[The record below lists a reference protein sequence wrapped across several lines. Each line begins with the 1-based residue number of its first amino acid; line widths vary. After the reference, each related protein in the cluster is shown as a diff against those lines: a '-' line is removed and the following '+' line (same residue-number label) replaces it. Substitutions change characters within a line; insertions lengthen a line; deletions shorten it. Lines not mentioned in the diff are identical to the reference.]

1 MKNNN
6 RESEVKTY
14 IYAIIAV
21 LSFILVAVGTTIAAY
36 YYVNES
42 DDNKPIKVK
51 TAYVSAMFEATDN
64 ISSDK
69 ILPGWSDELKFSITN
84 VSSEENAIGDYSLYW
99 EIEKNELE
107 NDNFVYA
114 LVGRSYKN
122 NIEIAEGSDNKLVS
136 VVNEI
141 KVPSVSVAIGDGII
155 NTGVRHEYVLKISLK
170 ESGTNQNDLQAK
182 TFKAKIV
189 AKGEPSGK

>member
-6 RESEVKTY
+6 REREVKTY

>member
-6 RESEVKTY
+6 REREVKTY

-21 LSFILVAVGTTIAAY
+21 LSFILVAIGTTIAAY
-36 YYVNES
+36 YFVNES
-42 DDNKPIKVK
+42 DDNKPIKLK

-64 ISSDK
+64 ISEDK

-107 NDNFVYA
+107 NDSFVYT
-114 LVGRSYKN
+114 LVGKSYKN
-122 NIEIAEGSDNKLVS
+122 DDEISESSDNKLVS

-141 KVPSVSVAIGDGII
+141 RVPSVSVAIGDGII
-155 NTGVRHEYVLKISLK
+155 NTGVRHEYVLKVSLK

-182 TFKAKIV
+182 TFKAKVV

>member
-1 MKNNN
+1 MRKYNK
-6 RESEVKTY
+6 EVEVKTY

-36 YYVNES
+36 YFVNES

-51 TAYVSAMFEATDN
+51 TAYVTVAYEAIDHIEAN
-64 ISSDK
+64 D
-69 ILPGWSDELKFSITN
+69 ILPGWSDEAHFSIVNT
-84 VSSEENAIGDYSLYW
+84 SSEENAIGDYSLYW

-107 NDNFVYA
+107 NDNFVYT
-114 LVGRSYKN
+114 LIGKSYKGTN
-122 NIEIAEGSDNKLVS
+122 ELNESSDNKVVS
-136 VVNEI
+136 VTNEI
-141 KVPSVSVAIGDGII
+141 KVPSVSVSIGDGII

-170 ESGTNQNDLQAK
+170 ESGTNQNELQTK
-182 TFKAKIV
+182 SFKAKIV

>member
-1 MKNNN
+1 MKKDNK
-6 RESEVKTY
+6 EVEVKTY

-36 YYVNES
+36 YFVNES

-64 ISSDK
+64 IDDSS
-69 ILPGWSDELKFSITN
+69 ILPGWSNELKFSISN
-84 VSSEENAIGDYSLYW
+84 ISSEENAIGDYSLYW

-107 NDNFVYA
+107 NDSFVYT
-114 LVGRSYKN
+114 LVGKSYKGSN
-122 NIEIAEGSDNKLVS
+122 ELSESSDNKLVS
-136 VVNEI
+136 VTNEI
-141 KVPSVSVAIGDGII
+141 KVPSVSVSIGDGII
-155 NTGVRHEYVLKISLK
+155 NTGVRHEYVLKMSLK

>member
-6 RESEVKTY
+6 REREVKTY

-21 LSFILVAVGTTIAAY
+21 LSFILVAIGTTIAAY
-36 YYVNES
+36 YFVNES
-42 DDNKPIKVK
+42 DDNKPIKLK

-64 ISSDK
+64 ISEDK

-107 NDNFVYA
+107 NDNFVYT
-114 LVGRSYKN
+114 LVGKSYKN
-122 NIEIAEGSDNKLVS
+122 NVEISESSDNKLVS

-155 NTGVRHEYVLKISLK
+155 NTGVRHEYVLKVSLK
-170 ESGTNQNDLQAK
+170 ESGTNQNDLQAT
-182 TFKAKIV
+182 TFKAKVV